1 MTVTI
6 LCSANKKNS
15 GAYALMTKS
24 LPWLTVAIF
33 FVLQSIATAQ
43 QSDVRESIRVEI
55 EQLRE
60 SGVLSIGGVDIAA
73 GNLLAEVYERRNFAP
88 NWTDRDEILELI
100 TVIENAARDGLNTAD
115 YHLEE
120 VEFVYRELG
129 AGNLTSPREQAAL
142 DVMLTDSLFRLGY
155 HQRFGKVNPQNLD
168 PTWNFRRELNDQ
180 SPALVMQQA
189 MDAPSL
195 SEFIDN
201 LVPRG
206 PVYREL
212 QIALVEY
219 RELAASGGWPS
230 ITDGPTL
237 KPGATD
243 TRLGAI
249 ARRLAVTGDISDVRT
264 FAAITEYDEVL
275 EAGVR
280 KFQARHGLAS
290 DGVIGPVTLRAMN
303 VPIEHRIEQLRLN
316 LERARWVF
324 DDISE
329 NFIVVNIAGF
339 RAYLVR
345 DGKITW
351 VTKVQVGKTYH
362 QTPVFRDE
370 MKYVV
375 FNPTWTVPYSIATK
389 EMLPR
394 IKNEPT
400 YFQNRDFDVKN
411 RSGENVDPADID
423 WTKLSRG
430 NFPYTFVQRPGPR
443 NALGRVKFIFP
454 NEHSVYLHDTPSK
467 SLFDRSERTFSHGC
481 VRVSNPFELAEL
493 LLGPKG
499 WDSEKITATLDSAKT
514 TTVYLPE
521 PLPVLLLY
529 WTAEIG
535 PGGDIHFY
543 SDVYERDQRI
553 VKALDEPF
561 RNEFPSG

>member
-1 MTVTI
+1 
-6 LCSANKKNS
+6 
-15 GAYALMTKS
+15 MTKS
-24 LPWLTVAIF
+24 LSWLTVAIL
-33 FVLQSIATAQ
+33 FVLQSAATAQ
-43 QSDVRESIRVEI
+43 QTDVRESIRVEI

-100 TVIENAARDGLNTAD
+100 AVIKNAAKDGLNTTD

-212 QIALVEY
+212 QMALIEY

-329 NFIVVNIAGF
+329 DFIIVNIAGF
-339 RAYLVR
+339 RAYLVH

-394 IKNEPT
+394 IKNDPS
-400 YFQNRDFDVKN
+400 YFENRDFDVKN
-411 RSGENVDPADID
+411 RSGKIVDPAGID
-423 WTKLSRG
+423 WTQLSRG

-467 SLFDRSERTFSHGC
+467 SLFGRAERTFSHGC
-481 VRVSNPFELAEL
+481 VRISNPFELAEL
-493 LLGPKG
+493 LLDPKG
-499 WDSEKITATLDSAKT
+499 WDSEKISATLDSAKT
-514 TTVYLPE
+514 TTVYLPK

-535 PGGDIHFY
+535 PSGDIHFY

-553 VKALDEPF
+553 VTALDEPF
-561 RNEFPSG
+561 RNELPSG

>member
-1 MTVTI
+1 
-6 LCSANKKNS
+6 
-15 GAYALMTKS
+15 MTKPLS
-24 LPWLTVAIF
+24 WLTLAIIIA
-33 FVLQSIATAQ
+33 LQSSATAQ
-43 QSDVRESIRVEI
+43 QTDVRESIRVEI

-88 NWTDRDEILELI
+88 NWTNSDEILELI
-100 TVIENAARDGLNTAD
+100 TAIKNADKDGLKTAD

-129 AGNLTSPREQAAL
+129 AGNLTSSRERAAL

-155 HQRFGKVNPQNLD
+155 HQRLGKVNPQNLD
-168 PTWNFRRELNDQ
+168 SMWNFKRELSDQ
-180 SPALVMQQA
+180 SPSVVMQQA
-189 MDAPSL
+189 MDSPSL
-195 SEFIDN
+195 IEFIDN
-201 LVPRG
+201 LIQRG
-206 PVYREL
+206 PVYRGL
-212 QIALVEY
+212 QKALAEY

-243 TRLGAI
+243 TRLDAI
-249 ARRLAVTGDISDVRT
+249 ARRLAVTGDIPDMQT

-290 DGVIGPVTLRAMN
+290 DGVIGPATLRAMN

-329 NFIVVNIAGF
+329 NFIIVNIAGF
-339 RAYLVR
+339 RAYLIR
-345 DGKITW
+345 DSKITW

-394 IKNEPT
+394 IKNDPS
-400 YFQNRDFDVKN
+400 YFEDRDFDVKD
-411 RSGENVDPADID
+411 RSGEIVDPTDID
-423 WTKLSRG
+423 WPTLSQG

-443 NALGRVKFIFP
+443 NALGRIKFIFP

-467 SLFDRSERTFSHGC
+467 FLFDNAERAFSHGC

-493 LLGPKG
+493 ILGPQG
-499 WDSEKITATLDSAKT
+499 WDTKKITATLDSAET

-535 PGGDIHFY
+535 PSGDIHFY

-553 VKALDEPF
+553 IKSLNEPF
-561 RNEFPSG
+561 KNELPSG